1 MTADPRDRPDHE
13 RELDAFLD
21 DMRALDDSESA
32 ELKSQP
38 AGLGLL
44 QLSEALEPSTA
55 PASLRARLLA
65 ELPVTR
71 RFERFAAS
79 VAKLLDIGLERAN
92 ALLDRLDDA
101 AVFTTEMPGV
111 EFFWVEG
118 GPRVANAVRG
128 FLRVAAGTTFPEHEH
143 LGEETVLVLQG
154 AFTEP
159 GSGRTVRA
167 GETDVLSAQSSHTFH
182 APPDGPDLLMLQVT
196 AVGVRVGE
204 HTYLPR

>member
-1 MTADPRDRPDHE
+1 
-13 RELDAFLD
+13 
-21 DMRALDDSESA
+21 
-32 ELKSQP
+32 
-38 AGLGLL
+38 
-44 QLSEALEPSTA
+44 
-55 PASLRARLLA
+55 
-65 ELPVTR
+65 
-71 RFERFAAS
+71 
-79 VAKLLDIGLERAN
+79 
-92 ALLDRLDDA
+92 
-101 AVFTTEMPGV
+101 
-111 EFFWVEG
+111 
-118 GPRVANAVRG
+118 
-128 FLRVAAGTTFPEHEH
+128 VAAGTTFPEHEH